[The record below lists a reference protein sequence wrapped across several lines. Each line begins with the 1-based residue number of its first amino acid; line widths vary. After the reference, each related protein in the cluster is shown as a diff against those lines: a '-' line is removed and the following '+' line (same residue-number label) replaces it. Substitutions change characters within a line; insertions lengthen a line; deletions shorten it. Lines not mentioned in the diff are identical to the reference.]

1 MEQNKL
7 LTTKKI
13 TYCAIFT
20 ALITIGAFIQ
30 IPVPFMDYFT
40 LQFFFVL
47 LAGILLGS
55 KLGALAVLL
64 YVVIGL
70 LGLPIFAAGGG
81 LAYIVRPSFGYLIGF
96 IAGAYVTGIICE
108 KTNEIAAKKYVLA
121 VLSGLLATYMIGLGY
136 KYIILNYYTGTP
148 ITWKLVLLSCF
159 PLDLPGDL
167 FLSFLAVGTGIRFEK
182 IFKKRRIQ
190 CKRSSLHKLWL
201 VMKLVKQKLR
211 C

>member
-1 MEQNKL
+1 MEANKL
-7 LTTKKI
+7 LSTRKI
-13 TYCAIFT
+13 AYCAIFT

-55 KLGALAVLL
+55 RLGALAVLL

-70 LGLPIFAAGGG
+70 IGLPIFAAGGG

-96 IAGAYVTGIICE
+96 VAGAYITGLICE
-108 KTNEIAAKKYVLA
+108 KVKESGTRKYVVA
-121 VLSGLLATYMIGLGY
+121 VLCGLLFTYMIGLGY

-148 ITWKLVLLSCF
+148 ITWKLILLSCF

-167 FLSFLAVGTGIRFEK
+167 FLSFLAVGAGIRFEK

-190 CKRSSLHKLWL
+190 C
-201 VMKLVKQKLR
+201 
-211 C
+211 

>member
-40 LQFFFVL
+40 LQFFIVL

-81 LAYIVRPSFGYLIGF
+81 LAYIVRPSFGYLIGLSL
-96 IAGAYVTGIICE
+96 TM
-108 KTNEIAAKKYVLA
+108 AKV
-121 VLSGLLATYMIGLGY
+121 GDATYPY
-136 KYIILNYYTGTP
+136 KYRKIIRVLKNYSVYSAGGR
-148 ITWKLVLLSCF
+148 LSL
-159 PLDLPGDL
+159 PLRHNIQERQNHVRKKDTRRFGLPPAADH
-167 FLSFLAVGTGIRFEK
+167 EPD
-182 IFKKRRIQ
+182 
-190 CKRSSLHKLWL
+190 
-201 VMKLVKQKLR
+201 
-211 C
+211 

>member
-64 YVVIGL
+64 YVV
-70 LGLPIFAAGGG
+70 
-81 LAYIVRPSFGYLIGF
+81 

-190 CKRSSLHKLWL
+190 C
-201 VMKLVKQKLR
+201 
-211 C
+211 

>member
-55 KLGALAVLL
+55 KLGA
-64 YVVIGL
+64 
-70 LGLPIFAAGGG
+70 
-81 LAYIVRPSFGYLIGF
+81 FGSITVCCNW
-96 IAGAYVTGIICE
+96 ITRITNICGRWWFSV
-108 KTNEIAAKKYVLA
+108 Y
-121 VLSGLLATYMIGLGY
+121 
-136 KYIILNYYTGTP
+136 
-148 ITWKLVLLSCF
+148 C
-159 PLDLPGDL
+159 
-167 FLSFLAVGTGIRFEK
+167 
-182 IFKKRRIQ
+182 
-190 CKRSSLHKLWL
+190 
-201 VMKLVKQKLR
+201 
-211 C
+211 

>member
-1 MEQNKL
+1 MCNFYGSNYNRSIYTDSGTFHGL
-7 LTTKKI
+7 FYI
-13 TYCAIFT
+13 T
-20 ALITIGAFIQ
+20 
-30 IPVPFMDYFT
+30 
-40 LQFFFVL
+40 VL

-190 CKRSSLHKLWL
+190 C
-201 VMKLVKQKLR
+201 
-211 C
+211 